1 MTHGTYEAID
11 AAPTLRFE
19 RDLRH
24 PVAKVWH
31 AITDPAQLPHWFP
44 GTVTLDLRVG
54 GALQFAESDM
64 TFEGEVTALEP
75 QRRFAFTWGGDQ
87 LDFELEPTDDGAACV
102 LRLTVV
108 LSEAVKAARDAAGW
122 HVCLDRLAQLL
133 DGTPGAPL
141 SSDATAEWRS
151 HYEEYEQRGFP
162 AGAPIP
168 EKAHGGR

>member
-24 PVAKVWH
+24 PVAKVWR
-31 AITDPAQLPHWFP
+31 AITDPAQLAHWFP

-54 GALQFAESDM
+54 GELRFAEGDM

-75 QRRFAFTWGGDQ
+75 QRRFAFAWGGDQ
-87 LDFELEPTDDGAACV
+87 LDFELEPTDDGAGCR

-108 LSEAVKAARDAAGW
+108 LSETVKAARDAAGW

-133 DGTPGAPL
+133 DGTPGPPP
-141 SSDATAEWRS
+141 SPEATAEWRRR
-151 HYEEYEQRGFP
+151 YAEYEQRGLP
-162 AGAPIP
+162 TGAWVP
-168 EKAHGGR
+168 E